1 MVSLQ
6 NWLAAPSVTNF
17 PLGPV
22 VEAVRRT
29 GKHFI
34 PDALLADLA
43 AARMGLPADEERL
56 RRFLNTVLD
65 KHDKRF
71 DNPTYLA
78 LHDLPLPS
86 TAGRCSL
93 DTSGAERQRDRLI
106 TLLITDLLR
115 FEIAA
120 CDGTTDL
127 LPLLRPS
134 RKTTAKRCTLA
145 VRLLRDVLSRLG
157 LEDSAAHRD
166 PIEAA
171 RELCAKIEL
180 EVTEEEHRMLAVTML
195 PVHTAHDEYLFIR
208 VLQCYETTFALVV
221 AQLRAAILTAKSGNA
236 ARTADSLHAAAR
248 TMDAAAPL
256 FSLVATMQVEA
267 FMIFREYTDG
277 ASAIQSRSYKTIE
290 SLCRRPDAARLA
302 GPGYDA
308 TPEVREQ
315 VTAGQPN
322 LSDAIKQGAFSP
334 SDVADLRAAMK
345 VFETEV
351 LEWRKT
357 HYSIAM
363 RMLGMKRGT
372 GYTAGVPYLAEG
384 KDVPVFKCPFA

>member
-6 NWLAAPSVTNF
+6 PWLAAPSAATF
-17 PLGPV
+17 PLGAV

-34 PDALLADLA
+34 PDTLLADLV
-43 AARMGLPADEERL
+43 AARTRLPADEERL
-56 RRFLNTVLD
+56 RRFLNTALD

-86 TAGRCSL
+86 TAGRCPL
-93 DTSGAERQRDRLI
+93 GTSDAERQRDRLI

-115 FEIAA
+115 FEISA

-127 LPLLRPS
+127 LPLLRPA
-134 RKTTAKRCTLA
+134 RKTTAKRCTLGL
-145 VRLLRDVLSRLG
+145 RLLRDVLSRLG
-157 LEDSAAHRD
+157 LEDLAHGD

-171 RELCAKIEL
+171 RELCARIEL
-180 EVTEEEHRMLAVTML
+180 EVTDEERRMLTVTML
-195 PVHTAHDEYLFIR
+195 PVYTAHDEYLFIR

-221 AQLRAAILTAKSGNA
+221 AQLRAAILFAKSANA
-236 ARTADSLHAAAR
+236 ARIADSLQAAAS
-248 TMDAAAPL
+248 TMDGATPL

-267 FMIFREYTDG
+267 FMMFREYTDG

-290 SLCRRPDAARLA
+290 SLCRRPDDARLA

-315 VTAGQPN
+315 ITAGQPN
-322 LSDAIKQGAFSP
+322 LSDAIGQAAFS
-334 SDVADLRAAMK
+334 SSELADVCAAMK
-345 VFETEV
+345 VFETEL

-357 HYSIAM
+357 HYSLAM

-384 KDVPVFKCPFA
+384 KDVPVFRCPFG